1 MGAYGG
7 CKIIRPFFSMKSF
20 KESIL
25 DKDFDI
31 KDPDTNFKG
40 AQELADYMAADNWQY
55 FGVNDTF
62 VYKSTK
68 IKFYEIQKVIGNIIQ
83 NNKSS
88 DNKCIVVSFR
98 DRMCLSYSNGKEWKI
113 CEICTQGNTGNII
126 ISIVNTDTETFIQ
139 QRIRPSYCKAPTG
152 VVDLIEWC
160 LKNVKK

>member
-1 MGAYGG
+1 
-7 CKIIRPFFSMKSF
+7 MKSF

-68 IKFYEIQKVIGNIIQ
+68 VKFYEMQEVIGNIIQ

-88 DNKCIVVSFR
+88 DNKCIVVSLR
-98 DRMCLSYSNGKEWKI
+98 DRIYLSYLIKGKEWKI
-113 CEICTQGNTGNII
+113 CEISKQGNTGNII
-126 ISIVNTDTETFIQ
+126 ISIMDTDEEMFI
-139 QRIRPSYCKAPTG
+139 RRRTYPSYCKAPMG
-152 VVDLIEWC
+152 AVDLIEWC
-160 LKNVKK
+160 LKQVKK